1 MLNNKIIFII
11 LFIGLLAIP
20 FTCAEDNI
28 TSSDSVLSASSD
40 DSYSN
45 IYFDSSLSQDNGN
58 GSIDNPYK
66 YLTSNR
72 IKENSNIYLANGEY
86 VLDSSKSI
94 SNYNSFNGESSE
106 NTIISFKNSGNA
118 FLNSG
123 LLKFNDLTLKGAS
136 IYNTGELISDNVI
149 FRDSSSDYGGAI
161 YSFSSTLNISNSYFI
176 NNSAK
181 LGGAICDLNTNM
193 LLINITAINNS
204 AVYQGGA
211 IYKMYGNLSVS
222 SSNFFNNSAIEGEAI
237 YCDISSFMMENNIFN
252 KNNVFSVVN
261 NNENF
266 INNKF
271 INCELT
277 KLDFYNINFE
287 RFNYTQMSYTPY
299 AGSIPSSYD
308 LRKYGLVSSVKNQ
321 GTDGNCWA
329 FAGIAALESCI
340 LKATGVE
347 YDFSEENMK
356 NLMALFSDYG
366 RNMMTNNGG
375 YNNMVPSYFAS
386 WMGPVNES
394 DDKYI
399 LNTLLSPLMD
409 SVMHVQNIVYLP
421 RLSYTDN
428 DAIKYAILNYGGV
441 FTGIYYSGLYM
452 RSNSYYCS
460 IPTNL
465 NHAIV
470 IVGWDDNYSKSKFK
484 TSPPGDGAWICKNSW
499 GSDWGDNGY
508 FYVSYYDTGCAG
520 VGQND
525 ASFTFILNDTVKY
538 NKNYQYDVSGITDY
552 FLTNQS
558 TMWYQN
564 NFNATSDEILAAFST
579 YFNIESNYTVEIYV
593 NNELKLTQNGTSL
606 PGYFT
611 INFDEFI
618 PIYKNDLFKI
628 IIKLSTS
635 SEAWI
640 PISEKVSLTRTHY
653 KPNTSFISY
662 NGVDWI
668 DFYDYEINMSERGH
682 FYNSQVACIK
692 AFSVFNLTTTTV
704 LSEVSRYD
712 NSVDLTAEVKDQY
725 GHLVNEGYVIFEC
738 NGVKY
743 NKTVNNGFASLS
755 FTNLKH
761 GINNLTANYVNNVHY
776 LASNDELKINLS
788 KHPLYLTLNVDD
800 IYYGDKFNV
809 FVSLID
815 DNGILINDT
824 VVLTIE
830 NKSYNISSNSYFLI
844 PDVFKAGFYNI
855 NVYYGETSKYC
866 SAKTFNNVSV
876 LKYDAD
882 LSFNVE
888 NVYYGNNLIFN
899 TSLIFNSKLIN
910 EKLILNING
919 INYSINA
926 NGLFTLPAIL
936 DASSYNIFIYYRG
949 SEKFNSKN
957 ITGNVEVLKA
967 NPLLESSIN
976 SVKYGED
983 VIVNVK
989 LTGINDSKLNEN
1001 IDLII
1006 DNKKYSFNSNND
1018 YTLPIQLNA
1027 SKYSANIIFNGNKN
1041 YNSIKNIENFTIS
1054 KNNFNIGLLVS
1065 NGTYGEKTTL
1075 ITSLTDMKG
1084 NQINEKLKLN
1094 IGDIVYEVNSNSK
1107 FTIPVL
1113 LNASNYVAY
1122 LIFEGNDNFNKVNTS
1137 KAFQINKS
1145 NINLNINIENITYG
1159 DYLIINN
1166 TFNHEIT
1173 LNIDNKLYL
1182 INANSLYQLPV
1193 LLNAGIW
1200 ECVLNFEG
1208 NSNYY
1213 SNSQK
1218 INVFVDKAT
1227 PKLDVDTFDINYGE
1241 YIKTTVDLIGINN
1254 LKLNENVILTINN
1267 VDYLFKSNGEF
1278 SVPVILNASKYP
1290 INIHYAGNNNYK
1302 PVNKNV
1308 SVNIN
1313 KIDPSLMINI
1323 SNTLYSND
1331 IIVKNYFTGLNH
1343 QIDEILTLIID
1354 GKEYQINSNKE
1365 FVLPYSLDVGEYVA
1379 SIIFN
1384 GNSNYNRVDNEITFK
1399 VYLNEINMDVNIEK
1413 NINNVSI
1420 NVRLSKNLNETVN
1433 LKINNQNY
1441 NVKTIDGEGILV
1453 LNNLNLGDY
1462 SVEALFNK
1470 STYKTILLNE
1480 KFTIDS
1486 INTVIKADNISMYY
1500 HDGTK
1505 LIAMLADSNNNILSN
1520 ESINI
1525 YVNGLKYTRHTNENG
1540 FISLNM
1546 GLNSGNYLVNLEFE
1560 GKGNYINS
1568 SCEIYV
1574 NIKSSV
1580 DSYNLTKY
1588 YKNSSQFS
1596 TTIRDFDGNPIANKE
1611 VMMNINGVFYYRT
1624 TDSNGD
1630 VRLNINLDSGNY
1642 ILTVTNPVTGEN
1654 SASHITVLSRL
1665 VENND
1670 LVKYYRNASRY
1681 SVKLVDEK
1689 GSPMAGVNV
1698 TFNINGV
1705 FYTRLTNS
1713 EGVASLAI
1721 NLIPG
1726 KYIITAQYGDSKVS
1740 NTITVLSIIKANDVT
1755 MSYRDGTKF
1764 KATILDGYG
1773 TPCPNQSV
1781 NFNINGVFY
1790 TRITDTNGI
1799 ANLNINLPAGKY
1811 IITTMFNGL
1820 CESNTIEIKN

>member
-1 MLNNKIIFII
+1 MLNNKIIFLII
-11 LFIGLLAIP
+11 VVGLVFIP
-20 FTCAEDNI
+20 FTFAQDNV
-28 TSSDSVLSASSD
+28 TSTDILLETSD
-40 DSYSN
+40 DISYQN
-45 IYFDSSLSQDNGN
+45 IYFNSSLDNDDGD
-58 GSIDNPYK
+58 GSLDSPYK

-72 IKENSNIYLANGEY
+72 IESNSNIYLADGEY
-86 VLDSSKSI
+86 VLDKFKLI
-94 SNYNSFNGESSE
+94 PNYNAFYGESTK
-106 NTIISFKNSGNA
+106 NTIITFKDSGNA
-118 FLNSG
+118 FVNSG
-123 LLKFNDLTLKGAS
+123 LFKLNNLTLKGAS
-136 IYNTGELISDNVI
+136 IYNEGTLISDNVI
-149 FRDSSSDYGGAI
+149 FKDSSSDYGGAI

-211 IYKMYGNLSVS
+211 IYKMYGNLSVL

-237 YCDISSFMMENNIFN
+237 YCDISTFIMENNIFN

-266 INNKF
+266 MNNKF

-299 AGSIPSSYD
+299 IGSIPSSYD
-308 LRKYGLVSSVKNQ
+308 LRDYGLVSSVKDQ

-356 NLMALFSDYG
+356 NLMAYFSDYG
-366 RNMMTNNGG
+366 RNLMTNKGG

-399 LNTLLSPLMD
+399 IDSLLSPLMD

-441 FTGIYYSGLYM
+441 FTGIYYSGLYI
-452 RSNSYYCS
+452 RSNSYYCRS
-460 IPTNL
+460 TTNL

-470 IVGWDDNYSKSKFK
+470 IVGWDDNYSKSNFK

-499 GSDWGDNGY
+499 GSNWGDNGY
-508 FYVSYYDTGCAG
+508 FYVSYYDDGCAKI
-520 VGQND
+520 GQND

-538 NKNYQYDVSGITDY
+538 DKIYQYDVSGITDY

-558 TMWYQN
+558 TIWYQN

-579 YFNIESNYTVEIYV
+579 YFDIESNYTVEIYV
-593 NNELKLTQNGTSL
+593 NNELKLTQNGSSL

-611 INFDEFI
+611 IDFDEFI
-618 PIYKNDLFKI
+618 PVYKNDLFKI

-668 DFYDYEINMSERGH
+668 DFYDYEVNMSERGH

-704 LSEVSRYD
+704 LSEISRYD
-712 NSVDLTAEVKDQY
+712 SSVDLTAEVKDQY

-755 FTNLKH
+755 FNNLKH
-761 GINNLTANYVNNVHY
+761 GINNLTANYVSNVHY
-776 LASNDELKINLS
+776 LPSDDELKINLS
-788 KHPLYLTLNVDD
+788 KHPLYFTLNVDD

-830 NKSYNISSNSYFLI
+830 NKSYHISSNSYFLV
-844 PDVFKAGFYNI
+844 PDEFKAGFYNI
-855 NVYYGETSKYC
+855 KVDYGETSKYY
-866 SAKTFNNVSV
+866 SAKTFDNVSV

-888 NVYYGNNLIFN
+888 DVYYGNNLIFN

-919 INYSINA
+919 INYSINS
-926 NGLFTLPAIL
+926 NGIFTLPAIL
-936 DASSYNIFIYYRG
+936 DASSYNIFIYYPG

-957 ITGNVEVLKA
+957 ITGNVKVLKA

-1018 YTLPIQLNA
+1018 YILPIQLNA

-1041 YNSIKNIENFTIS
+1041 YNSIKNIANFTIS

-1065 NGTYGEKTTL
+1065 NGTYGEKTTV
-1075 ITSLTDMKG
+1075 IASLTDMKG
-1084 NQINEKLKLN
+1084 NQINEKLRLN
-1094 IGDIVYEVNSNSK
+1094 IGDKFYEVSSNSK
-1107 FTIPVL
+1107 YTIPVL
-1113 LNASNYVAY
+1113 LNASTYIAY
-1122 LIFEGNDNFNKVNTS
+1122 LIFEGNNNFNKVNTS
-1137 KAFQINKS
+1137 KSFHINKL
-1145 NINLNINIENITYG
+1145 NVNLNINIENITYG

-1166 TFNHEIT
+1166 TFDHDIT
-1173 LNIDNKLYL
+1173 LNIDDKLYL

-1200 ECVLNFEG
+1200 ESVLNFEG
-1208 NSNYY
+1208 NNNYY

-1218 INVFVDKAT
+1218 IYVFVDKAT

-1290 INIHYAGNNNYK
+1290 INIHYDGNNNYK

-1365 FVLPYSLDVGEYVA
+1365 FVLPYNLDVGEYVA

-1384 GNSNYNRVDNEITFK
+1384 GNSNYNGVDNEITFN

-1420 NVRLSKNLNETVN
+1420 NVKLSKNLNETVN

-1441 NVKTIDGEGILV
+1441 NVKTIDGEGVLV

-1470 STYKTILLNE
+1470 STYKTILLYE

-1505 LIAMLADSNNNILSN
+1505 LIAMLTDSNNNILSN

-1540 FISLNM
+1540 FISFNL

-1568 SCEIYV
+1568 SCEVYV
-1574 NIKSSV
+1574 DIKSSV

-1588 YKNSSQFS
+1588 YKNLSQFS

-1642 ILTVTNPVTGEN
+1642 ILTITNPLTGEN
-1654 SASHITVLSRL
+1654 SASYITVLSRL
-1665 VENND
+1665 VENKD

-1681 SVKLVDEK
+1681 SVKVLDEK
-1689 GSPMAGVNV
+1689 GSPMGGVNV

-1713 EGVASLAI
+1713 EGVVSLAI
-1721 NLIPG
+1721 NLNPG

-1740 NTITVLSIIKANDVT
+1740 NTITVLSIIKANDIT
-1755 MSYRDGTKF
+1755 MKYRDGTKF

-1773 TPCPNQSV
+1773 NPYPNQSV
-1781 NFNINGVFY
+1781 TFNINGVFY
-1790 TRITDTNGI
+1790 IRITDINGI
-1799 ANLNINLPAGKY
+1799 AKLNINLQAGKY

>member
-1 MLNNKIIFII
+1 MLNKKIIFLI
-11 LFIGLLAIP
+11 LFMVLVLIP
-20 FTCAEDNI
+20 FTFAEDNVNS
-28 TSSDSVLSASSD
+28 TNYVLSDSSDN
-40 DSYSN
+40 SYPN
-45 IYFDSSLSQDNGN
+45 IYFDSSVSQDNGN

-72 IKENSNIYLANGEY
+72 IKENSNIYLADGEY

-94 SNYNSFNGESSE
+94 SKYNSFNGESSE
-106 NTIISFKNSGNA
+106 NTVIIFKNSGNA
-118 FLNSG
+118 FSNSG
-123 LLKFNDLTLKGAS
+123 LLKFNDLTLKGVH
-136 IYNTGELISDNVI
+136 IYNTGKLISDNVI
-149 FRDSSSDYGGAI
+149 FRDSSSDYGGSI
-161 YSFSSTLNISNSYFI
+161 YSFSSTLIISNSYFI
-176 NNSAK
+176 NNNAK
-181 LGGAICDLNTNM
+181 LGGAICDLNSNM
-193 LLINITAINNS
+193 SLLNITAINNS
-204 AVYQGGA
+204 AIYQGGS
-211 IYKMYGNLSVS
+211 IYKMYGNFNLS
-222 SSNFFNNSAIEGEAI
+222 SSNFSNNHASEGEAI
-237 YCDISSFMMENNIFN
+237 YCDISAFIMENNFFIN
-252 KNNVFSVVN
+252 NNVFSVVN
-261 NNENF
+261 NKENF
-266 INNKF
+266 MNNRF
-271 INCELT
+271 INCELN

-287 RFNYTQMSYTPY
+287 RLNYTQMFYTPY
-299 AGSIPSSYD
+299 NGSLPSNYD
-308 LRKYGLVSSVKNQ
+308 LIKYGLVSSVKNQ
-321 GTDGNCWA
+321 GSDGNCWA

-375 YNNMVPSYFAS
+375 YINMVPSYFAS

-394 DDKYI
+394 DDKYSI
-399 LNTLLSPLMD
+399 NTLLSPLMD

-428 DAIKYAILNYGGV
+428 DAIKHAILNYGGV
-441 FTGIYYSGLYM
+441 FTGIYYSGSYM
-452 RSNSYYCS
+452 KYNSYYCTS
-460 IPTNL
+460 STAL

-470 IVGWDDNYSKSKFK
+470 IVGWDDNYSKSNFK
-484 TSPPGDGAWICKNSW
+484 TSPQGDGAWICKNSW
-499 GSDWGDNGY
+499 GPDWGENGY
-508 FYVSYYDTGCAG
+508 FYVSYYDRGCAK
-520 VGQND
+520 VGDNE

-538 NKNYQYDVSGITDY
+538 NKIYQYDVSGITDY

-558 TMWYQN
+558 MVWYQN
-564 NFNATSDEILAAFST
+564 NYNVSSDEILVAFST
-579 YFNIESNYTVEIYV
+579 YFNRPSNYTVEIYV
-593 NNELKLTQNGTSL
+593 NNELKLTQNGSSL

-618 PIYKNDLFKI
+618 PVYKNDLFKI

-668 DFYDYEINMSERGH
+668 DFYDYVVDISERGH
-682 FYNSQVACIK
+682 YYNSQVACIK

-704 LSEVSRYD
+704 LSEASRND
-712 NSVDLTAEVKDQY
+712 SSVDLTAEVKDQY

-743 NKTVNNGFASLS
+743 NKNVIDGIANLS
-755 FTNLKH
+755 FSNLKH
-761 GINNLTANYVNNVHY
+761 GINNITANYVNNVHY

-788 KHPLYLTLNVDD
+788 KHPLYLTVNIDD

-815 DNGILINDT
+815 DEGILINDS
-824 VVLTIE
+824 VVLTIG
-830 NKSYNISSNSYFLI
+830 NKSYNMFSNSYFLV
-844 PDVFKAGFYNI
+844 PDVFKAGFYNLMA
-855 NVYYGETSKYC
+855 VYGETFKYYA
-866 SAKTFNNVSV
+866 AKTFDNVSV
-876 LKYDAD
+876 LKYDVD

-888 NVYYGNNLIFN
+888 DVYYGNKLIFN
-899 TSLIFNSKLIN
+899 TSLMFDSKFIN
-910 EKLILNING
+910 EKLILNIGNV
-919 INYSINA
+919 NYSINA
-926 NGLFTLPAIL
+926 NRIFTLPVIL
-936 DASSYNIFIYYRG
+936 NTSSYSIFLYYKG

-957 ITGNVEVLKA
+957 ITGNVNVLKV
-967 NPLLESSIN
+967 NPVLESSIN

-983 VIVNVK
+983 VIVKVK
-989 LTGINDSKLNEN
+989 LTGINHSKLNEN
-1001 IDLII
+1001 VDLII
-1006 DNKKYSFNSNND
+1006 NNKKYSFNSNND
-1018 YTLPIQLNA
+1018 YTLPIKLNA

-1041 YNSIKNIENFTIS
+1041 YNFIKDIVTFNIS
-1054 KNNFNIGLLVS
+1054 KNDLNIGLIVS
-1065 NGTYGEKTTL
+1065 NGTYGEKTTV
-1075 ITSLTDMKG
+1075 ITYLSDMKG
-1084 NQINEKLKLN
+1084 NPVNEKLKLN
-1094 IGDIVYEVNSNSK
+1094 IGGKFYEINSNSK
-1107 FTIPVL
+1107 FTVPVL
-1113 LNASNYVAY
+1113 LNASSYNAY
-1122 LIFEGNDNFNKVNTS
+1122 LIFEGNNNFNKVYIS
-1137 KAFQINKS
+1137 KSFHINKS
-1145 NINLNINIENITYG
+1145 NVNLNINIENITYG

-1166 TFNHEIT
+1166 NVNHDIT
-1173 LNIDNKLYL
+1173 LKIDNKTYL
-1182 INANSLYQLPV
+1182 IKANSIYQLPDI
-1193 LLNAGIW
+1193 LNAGLWDSVI
-1200 ECVLNFEG
+1200 NFSG
-1208 NSNYY
+1208 DKNYEA
-1213 SNSQK
+1213 NSQK
-1218 INVFVDKAT
+1218 IKVLVDKAS
-1227 PKLDVDTFDINYGE
+1227 PKLNVDVSDINYGE
-1241 YIKTTVDLIGINN
+1241 YIKTNVNLTGVNN
-1254 LKLNENVILTINN
+1254 LILNENVLLTIDNLSYSVKANN
-1267 VDYLFKSNGEF
+1267 RF
-1278 SVPVILNASKYP
+1278 SVPIILDASIYS
-1290 INIHYAGNNNYK
+1290 INIAFKGNDNYK
-1302 PVNKNV
+1302 AIAKNLNV
-1308 SVNIN
+1308 RIN
-1313 KIDPSLMINI
+1313 KVNPTIMINI
-1323 SNTLYSND
+1323 SNTLYMND
-1331 IIVKNYFTGLNH
+1331 IIVKNSLNSLNH
-1343 QIDEILTLIID
+1343 KIDEILTLIID
-1354 GKEYQINSNKE
+1354 GNEYKINSNNE
-1365 FVLPYSLDVGEYVA
+1365 FVLPHNLDVGEYMA
-1379 SIIFN
+1379 NLIFN
-1384 GNSNYNRVDNEITFK
+1384 GNSNFNPVKDTVTFNI
-1399 VYLNEINMDVNIEK
+1399 YLNELDMDIDVNK

-1420 NVRLSKNLNETVN
+1420 TVKLSKNLNETVN

-1441 NVKTIDGEGILV
+1441 NVKTIDGEGVLV

-1630 VRLNINLDSGNY
+1630 VRLNINLGSGNY
-1642 ILTVTNPVTGEN
+1642 ILTITNPLTGEN
-1654 SASHITVLSRL
+1654 SASYITVLSRL
-1665 VENND
+1665 VENKD

-1681 SVKLVDEK
+1681 SVKVLDDK
-1689 GSPMAGVNV
+1689 GSPIAGVTV

-1705 FYTRLTNS
+1705 FYDRLTNS
-1713 EGVASLAI
+1713 DGVASLAI

-1726 KYIITAQYGDSKVS
+1726 KYTITAQYGDSKVS
-1740 NTITVLSIIKANDVT
+1740 NTITVLSIIKANDIT
-1755 MSYRDGTKF
+1755 MKYRDGTKF

-1773 TPCPNQSV
+1773 NPYPNQSV
-1781 NFNINGVFY
+1781 TFNINGVFY
-1790 TRITDTNGI
+1790 IRITDINGI
-1799 ANLNINLPAGKY
+1799 AKLNINLQAGKY